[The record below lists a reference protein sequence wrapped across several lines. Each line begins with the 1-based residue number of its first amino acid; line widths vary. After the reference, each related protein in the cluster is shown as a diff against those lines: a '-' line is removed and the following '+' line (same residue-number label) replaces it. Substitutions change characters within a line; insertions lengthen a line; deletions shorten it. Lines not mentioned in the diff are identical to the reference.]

1 MLSRQYLT
9 VKDVADLLKVA
20 EVTVRHWIRDHDLR
34 AIDLGR
40 EWRVAPADLED
51 FLQRH
56 ETMDRPVRPTT
67 GGA

>member
-9 VKDVADLLKVA
+9 VKDVADLLKVG

-40 EWRVAPADLED
+40 EWRVAPADLEE

-56 ETMDRPVRPTT
+56 ETTSRTT
-67 GGA
+67 KPERK